1 MMHHTVYPIEMVW
14 QGADDVSFYQY
25 VDIEV
30 GGMHMQVE
38 PINAQQ
44 AKIVRLYVAP
54 THQYL
59 NPNLQP
65 GQLIQFTPK
74 L

>member
-1 MMHHTVYPIEMVW
+1 MTLHTVYPIEMIL
-14 QGADDVSFYQY
+14 QGAEDPSFYPY
-25 VDIEV
+25 VDIVV

-44 AKIVRLYVAP
+44 AKIIRLYFAP
-54 THQYL
+54 THHYL

-65 GQLIQFTPK
+65 GQLIHFTPK